1 MIKELDE
8 LYSIL
13 IRIIEQEC
21 DNRNF
26 IKKLREKFLE
36 KGLNASIPNQILSE
50 SLPLRECNTII
61 LMCFTEGCKEF
72 FGTYFHKN
80 GVEGDLDLKSYF
92 GESMI
97 SSYVG
102 YINAEVEP
110 TAIELDNVIQDPK
123 NPNRFIAGFVP
134 YKTISDWQKY
144 YLTTYDFDM
153 QREPKYQ
160 QLPNEETM
168 KLKNINE
175 KAVQEMTELM
185 CNDEFEPNMITYT
198 ILMVNGREPQ
208 VFYNKKTMKFRIEPN
223 YSYDDIKY
231 TSVNLIDGQ
240 HRVSAGARASFW
252 AEKHNEELTGSFHCV
267 FYVMTKEEAR
277 EYIKTQAKQ
286 NSISEEFIETLETN
300 DYTEFVNK
308 MNSYKNEKKNIF
320 KNNIAS
326 THAEMEAYHK
336 LTYNTILIEAL
347 KQTKINVSSN
357 IDKKF
362 ASEKF
367 TEIVTTLIDYM
378 KKEFYDDDIEKMKD
392 ENIFL
397 TPNIF
402 LGYLALAEQLWED
415 NDYIDK
421 LLSIALTLQDDKVKD
436 KLKEFKLTS
445 KNIDGIKRNIFNYFK
460 VLVISL
466 NSEEQEG

>member
-13 IRIIEQEC
+13 MRIREQEC

-26 IKKLREKFLE
+26 SKYLRDKFLE
-36 KGLNASIPNQILSE
+36 KKLNGSIPNQILSE
-50 SLPLRECNTII
+50 SLPLQECNTIS

-72 FGTYFHKN
+72 FGTYFYKD
-80 GVEGDLDLKSYF
+80 GEEGDLDLKSYF
-92 GESMI
+92 GDSMI
-97 SSYVG
+97 SSYIG
-102 YINAEVEP
+102 YINVEVDP
-110 TAIELDNVIQDPK
+110 TVIELDNVIQDPR
-123 NPNRFIAGFVP
+123 NPNRYIAGFTP

-153 QREPKYQ
+153 QREPIYKS
-160 QLPNEETM
+160 LPKEETM

-185 CNDEFEPNMITYT
+185 CENQFEPNMITYT
-198 ILMVNGREPQ
+198 ILMVEGKKPN
-208 VFYNKKTMKFRIEPN
+208 VFYNKETMRLRIEPN
-223 YSYDDIKY
+223 YSYHDVDY

-252 AEKHNEELTGSFHCV
+252 AEKHNQELTGSFHCV
-267 FYVMTKEEAR
+267 FYIMTKEEAR

-286 NSISEEFIETLETN
+286 NSISEEFIETLGTN
-300 DYTEFVNK
+300 DYTEFINK

-326 THAEMEAYHK
+326 THGEMEAYHK
-336 LTYNTILIEAL
+336 LTYNMALTESL
-347 KQTKINVSSN
+347 KQTKIDVSNN

-367 TEIVTTLIDYM
+367 TEIITTLIDYM
-378 KKEFYDDDIEKMKD
+378 TKEFYDDDIEKMKD

-402 LGYLALAEQLWED
+402 IGYIALAEQLWKD
-415 NDYIDK
+415 KDYIDR
-421 LLSIALTLQDDKVKD
+421 LLDIASALQDEKIKE

-445 KNIDGIKRNIFNYFK
+445 KNIDGIKRNVFNYFRE
-460 VLVISL
+460 LVINL
-466 NSEEQEG
+466 NNEE